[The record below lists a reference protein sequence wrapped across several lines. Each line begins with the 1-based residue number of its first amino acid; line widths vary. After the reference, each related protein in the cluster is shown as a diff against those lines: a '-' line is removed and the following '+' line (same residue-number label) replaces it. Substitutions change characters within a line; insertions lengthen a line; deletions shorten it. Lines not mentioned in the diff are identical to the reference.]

1 MSKHFNTTGTCYPNE
16 HYMINME
23 KRLDEIERLVARGEY
38 FTINRARQYGKTTL
52 LSLLSE
58 RLSGRYCVFPIS
70 FEGMSDDVYET
81 ETSFGQRL
89 CGLLHNSLTYQETR
103 GISES
108 SQTECG
114 KMSRRT
120 SLDTNLF
127 TISNLISEMCKTADN
142 PVILIIDE
150 VDQASGQR
158 IFLSFLGMLRDKYL
172 RRRKQPTFHSVILAG
187 VYDIKNLKLKMRPDL
202 AHEYNSPWN
211 IASDFAVDMSFQAA
225 EIADMLSEYERD
237 RHTGMDI
244 EEMSQAIYA
253 YTSGYPFLVSRI
265 CKIMD
270 EILPQKLQW
279 PSGMTVWNRE
289 GFTEAIK
296 ELLAESN
303 TLFDDMIKKLNDFGE
318 LKKTLYSI
326 LFNGEKFPYNPDVY
340 AINIGLISGLI
351 KNEQGT
357 IVISNRIFETRLYNL
372 FMSEEIL
379 NSKIYKAA
387 VLERNQFIR
396 NGTLDMKRV
405 LERFVEAFTEI
416 YSDAEESFLEENGRR
431 FFLLYLKPIING
443 VGNYYIEA
451 RTRNMRRTDIIIDYH
466 GRQYVCELKIWRGNE
481 YNEQGE
487 AQLLGY
493 LDDYH
498 LNEGYLVSFNFN
510 KHKKAGVKERVIDG
524 KKLIEAVV

>member
-1 MSKHFNTTGTCYPNE
+1 MREN
-16 HYMINME
+16 
-23 KRLDEIERLVARGEY
+23 D
-38 FTINRARQYGKTTL
+38 
-52 LSLLSE
+52 
-58 RLSGRYCVFPIS
+58 
-70 FEGMSDDVYET
+70 
-81 ETSFGQRL
+81 
-89 CGLLHNSLTYQETR
+89 
-103 GISES
+103 
-108 SQTECG
+108 
-114 KMSRRT
+114 
-120 SLDTNLF
+120 
-127 TISNLISEMCKTADN
+127 
-142 PVILIIDE
+142 
-150 VDQASGQR
+150 
-158 IFLSFLGMLRDKYL
+158 
-172 RRRKQPTFHSVILAG
+172 
-187 VYDIKNLKLKMRPDL
+187 DIKNLKLKMRPDL

-244 EEMSQAIYA
+244 EEISQAIYA

-396 NGTLDMKRV
+396 NG
-405 LERFVEAFTEI
+405 
-416 YSDAEESFLEENGRR
+416 
-431 FFLLYLKPIING
+431 
-443 VGNYYIEA
+443 
-451 RTRNMRRTDIIIDYH
+451 
-466 GRQYVCELKIWRGNE
+466 
-481 YNEQGE
+481 
-487 AQLLGY
+487 
-493 LDDYH
+493 
-498 LNEGYLVSFNFN
+498 
-510 KHKKAGVKERVIDG
+510 
-524 KKLIEAVV
+524 